1 MEERLKKEGKAN
13 TARRRQKRGKEQ
25 EKRETADEK

>member
-13 TARRRQKRGKEQ
+13 TAKRRQKRGKEQ
-25 EKRETADEK
+25 EKGKTADGK

>member
-13 TARRRQKRGKEQ
+13 TAKRRQKREKEEEKSADGK
-25 EKRETADEK
+25 